1 MEAQEGQMSV
11 KEAGKKMHET
21 EIINGAGGSMGLGEG
36 NRESVVMMHKR
47 EEQQNG
53 KVCYA

>member
-1 MEAQEGQMSV
+1 VEAQEGQMSV